1 MQVYTIQND
10 GREIVATDW
19 WETPNGAATTA
30 YSINAGALR
39 LLVAANSAAEV
50 AREAPT
56 GRVAVLSIGPDK
68 SDPARPERAGLMF
81 DDGSESPFCLLT
93 DLAAFDRLPAREDDW
108 RRDLECIVYGPGLRV
123 LARMPLR
130 IRHTHAQDHRP
141 VRMEEGQP

>member
-1 MQVYTIQND
+1 MTTFAIENNW
-10 GREIVATDW
+10 REIVATDYW
-19 WETPNGAATTA
+19 STPNGATKTA

-81 DDGSESPFCLLT
+81 DDGSDSPYCMLT
-93 DLAAFDRLPAREDDW
+93 DLAAFDVLPSRADDW
-108 RRDLECIVYGPGLRV
+108 RRDLECIVYGPGLAV

-130 IRHTHAQDHRP
+130 IRHTHANDHRP
-141 VRMEEGQP
+141 VREG

>member
-1 MQVYTIQND
+1 MIAYSVQNS
-10 GREIVATDW
+10 GREIVATDYW
-19 WETPNGAATTA
+19 STPNGATKTA

-39 LLVAANSAAEV
+39 LLVAANLADEV

-68 SDPARPERAGLMF
+68 GDPARPQRAGLMF
-81 DDGSESPFCLLT
+81 DDGSDSPYCLLT
-93 DLAAFDRLPAREDDW
+93 DLAAFDRLPTREDDW
-108 RRDLECIVYGPGLRV
+108 KRDFECIVYGPGLRV

-141 VRMEEGQP
+141 VRMEDRP